1 PRKVTAILFTLCSGL
16 ARLATTL
23 PCFACLPTSGANPV
37 PDKAGR
43 RGRKATVWYGNCICW
58 VLILGAREGDA
69 GAVLTR
75 LGRGGANSSRS
86 GASDN
91 PSVICDITGQGAY
104 CGAGICCESTS
115 TGVTQRHKVYKR
127 IANFTL
133 NLKELHDGRYRQ
145 PVGAPNDGARLDRRA
160 CDFRNCS
167 LVHTVRHGYEQ

>member
-1 PRKVTAILFTLCSGL
+1 
-16 ARLATTL
+16 
-23 PCFACLPTSGANPV
+23 
-37 PDKAGR
+37 
-43 RGRKATVWYGNCICW
+43 
-58 VLILGAREGDA
+58 
-69 GAVLTR
+69 
-75 LGRGGANSSRS
+75 
-86 GASDN
+86 N
-91 PSVICDITGQGAY
+91 PSVICDITWQGAY

-167 LVHTVRHGYEQ
+167 LVHTVRHGYEQEISLVPDRWAARTKGALEKRTRMGTASKTPEVAARRTGFAPSAYYIFEYRKLLLLTALFLLKQRLDAESMFDRS